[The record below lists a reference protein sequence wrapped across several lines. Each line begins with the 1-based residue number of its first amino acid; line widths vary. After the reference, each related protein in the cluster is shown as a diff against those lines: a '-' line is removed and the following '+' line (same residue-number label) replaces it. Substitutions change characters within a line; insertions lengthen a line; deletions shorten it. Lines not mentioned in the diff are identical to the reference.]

1 MRDYTGLPHIEQ
13 AANATAHGY
22 KDQAIERRHSPVV
35 VRDAAQVCAIAVQHK
50 TEISVQQREQYSRD
64 TKPYVHPNPVLRFPW
79 QAAYETRAQS
89 IHRYSHYH
97 KIREHTGAKDF
108 IKPGPREDW
117 RFEEHEVQK
126 VEEGTEKEAE

>member
-1 MRDYTGLPHIEQ
+1 MFERLGLARAEAFNDVFKLKQAILDGFGDANAVGAGVMRDYTGLPHVEQ

-64 TKPYVHPNPVLRFPW
+64 T
-79 QAAYETRAQS
+79 
-89 IHRYSHYH
+89 
-97 KIREHTGAKDF
+97 
-108 IKPGPREDW
+108 
-117 RFEEHEVQK
+117 
-126 VEEGTEKEAE
+126 